1 MLLLFGYP
9 QANALVANSGL
20 LTTSTDWASVTS
32 ARAITGAQVGFRSLR
47 S

>member
-9 QANALVANSGL
+9 QANALMANSGL

-32 ARAITGAQVGFRSLR
+32 AHATAEVGFRPSR